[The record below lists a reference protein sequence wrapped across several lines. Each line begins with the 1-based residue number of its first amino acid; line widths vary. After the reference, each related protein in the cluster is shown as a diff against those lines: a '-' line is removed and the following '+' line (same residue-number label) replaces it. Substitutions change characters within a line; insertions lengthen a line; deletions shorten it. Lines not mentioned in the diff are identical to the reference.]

1 MHPIDPPD
9 RRWWP
14 VSGAWVGGREQ
25 KGATRRQLLILA
37 IYSVLQASNL
47 RFEHL
52 QIRFGHLQTSQA
64 RFEHSQAF
72 QIPFEHLQTFQTSV

>member
-1 MHPIDPPD
+1 M
-9 RRWWP
+9 
-14 VSGAWVGGREQ
+14 
-25 KGATRRQLLILA
+25 ILA

-64 RFEHSQAF
+64 ELNYRKANSFHKLLAPAGDRKALAAYSRRLTHTAKPLVSPQA
-72 QIPFEHLQTFQTSV
+72 VCRYM